1 MKNCYDNIRFVLSDR
16 GGRMCF
22 ESFDI
27 IDMPECQNTSARLR
41 EYLVHRPLAQV
52 DVRRIQSMQR
62 ADTPTC
68 IPDVARAVD
77 ELKRLFGAPA
87 ASDRTPAADGGFLD
101 PAERP
106 QRQRRA

>member
-27 IDMPECQNTSARLR
+27 INMPECRNTAARLR
-41 EYLVHRPLAQV
+41 EYLVHRPLGQV

-87 ASDRTPAADGGFLD
+87 EPNRTSGPDTGLSI
-101 PAERP
+101 
-106 QRQRRA
+106 RANGRHAGATG

>member
-1 MKNCYDNIRFVLSDR
+1 MIDCYGNIRFALSDR

-27 IDMPECQNTSARLR
+27 IDVPECQNVAARLR
-41 EYLVHRPLAQV
+41 DYLVHRPLAQV
-52 DVRRIQSMQR
+52 DVRQIRSMR
-62 ADTPTC
+62 HAATAMC

-87 ASDRTPAADGGFLD
+87 ASNRTPGSETG
-101 PAERP
+101 PSI
-106 QRQRRA
+106 RRSSGRATA